1 MGDILQKLF
10 GGSSQ
15 QSQSNSHNQAY
26 GTLSSALAPYLSG
39 GGSNYNMLTNALNG
53 GQGSQDAFNNYLN
66 STGYKAQMQAG
77 DQAITGSAA
86 AKGILNSGSAAKAL
100 TTFGQNLAQTGYNNY
115 LSQLGNA
122 SQLGLQAG
130 GVLSGAGQVSNSQS
144 SGSSSTGGLGSSL
157 GSLAGLFLGI

>member
-1 MGDILQKLF
+1 
-10 GGSSQ
+10 
-15 QSQSNSHNQAY
+15 
-26 GTLSSALAPYLSG
+26 
-39 GGSNYNMLTNALNG
+39 MLTNALNG